1 MGHELKDGFARLSA
15 PAGGD
20 IPLEIAASC
29 RSRTRGLLGRD
40 GLDGAL
46 LLSPCN
52 SVHTLRMRFPIDVA
66 YLTKDLRV
74 LDLHTLAPNRLA
86 RPRFR
91 ARHVLEATAGAM
103 TVWGITPDTQLQ
115 IET

>member
-1 MGHELKDGFARLSA
+1 MGHQLQDGFARLGT

-20 IPLEIAASC
+20 VPLEIAAS
-29 RSRTRGLLGRD
+29 RRTRTRGLLGRD

-74 LDLHTLAPNRLA
+74 LGVHTLAANRVA

-103 TVWGITPDTQLQ
+103 TAWGITPGVQLQ
-115 IET
+115 IES

>member
-1 MGHELKDGFARLSA
+1 MAHALKDGFTRLST
-15 PAGGD
+15 PAVGD
-20 IPLEIAASC
+20 VPLEIAAS
-29 RSRTRGLLGRD
+29 RRTRNRGLLGRD

-74 LDLHTLAPNRLA
+74 LDLHTLAANRLA

-91 ARHVLEATAGAM
+91 AHHVLEATAGAM
-103 TVWGITPDTQLQ
+103 TTWGITPGTQLH
-115 IET
+115 ITS

>member
-1 MGHELKDGFARLSA
+1 MGHELKDGFARLGI
-15 PAGGD
+15 PVGGAV
-20 IPLEIAASC
+20 PLEVAASR

-74 LDLHTLAPNRLA
+74 LDVHTLATNRIA

-103 TVWGITPDTQLQ
+103 AAWGLTPGAQLQ
-115 IET
+115 IRC